1 MSFEQLK
8 ARQSVIW
15 GLAPWERVA
24 ETLADLHDD
33 VVARLSPRAGE
44 CWLYPR
50 DRDGRDRPSR
60 GACGA
65 RVTELDLGA
74 GPH

>member
-15 GLAPWERVA
+15 GSAPRERVA

-33 VVARLSPRAGE
+33 VVAWLSPRAGE
-44 CWLYPR
+44 CLLYLATGTGPIALR
-50 DRDGRDRPSR
+50 AAR
-60 GACGA
+60 AA
-65 RVTELDLGA
+65 RV
-74 GPH
+74 